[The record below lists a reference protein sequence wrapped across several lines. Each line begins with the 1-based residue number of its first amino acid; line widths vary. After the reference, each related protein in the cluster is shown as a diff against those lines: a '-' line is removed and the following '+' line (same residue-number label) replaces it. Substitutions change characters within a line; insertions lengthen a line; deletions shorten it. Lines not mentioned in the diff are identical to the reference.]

1 MCTGA
6 YRGRGVSLFICT
18 YALTDSY
25 SYHVFFLRGLVL
37 TIMKKGLF
45 LYIFESPQKQAFDFL
60 KIIPCTNVR
69 LKFLSDAK
77 LIMPLLIL

>member
-25 SYHVFFLRGLVL
+25 SFYAFVLRGLVL
-37 TIMKKGLF
+37 TIMKMGLF
-45 LYIFESPQKQAFDFL
+45 LYTFESPQKQAFDFL
-60 KIIPCTNVR
+60 KIISYTN
-69 LKFLSDAK
+69 
-77 LIMPLLIL
+77 LIMTQN